1 MLLASHNPFNATQTI
16 AIPLIKSQHCLSELS
31 SWRGKDIWEKEG
43 GGNCVGKPFWEIP
56 CPLEEEMR
64 TLDGG
69 EETEKSQV
77 SCWWK
82 RAGRENKAEN
92 LEGDP
97 KCFVRKLLDLA
108 ALCPYNEECCT
119 NFSSSCISYSFMIL
133 HLLLGCLYHF
143 LFYGKNGVWCM
154 QT

>member
-43 GGNCVGKPFWEIP
+43 GVGKPFWGIP
-56 CPLEEEMR
+56 CLLEEEMR

-69 EETEKSQV
+69 EETEKFLRSLLLV
-77 SCWWK
+77 KEGRK
-82 RAGRENKAEN
+82 RKQSRQLKGN
-92 LEGDP
+92 P
-97 KCFVRKLLDLA
+97 KCFVKKLLVLA
-108 ALCPYNEECCT
+108 ALCPCNEECCT

-133 HLLLGCLYHF
+133 HLLLCCLYHF
-143 LFYGKNGVWCM
+143 LFYGINDVWCM